1 MSPRE
6 SSFMC
11 ARCGA
16 GLDLEDTSPLRTAVR
31 LGVVA
36 RGLKT
41 YIVDDDTSFSTALAT
56 AERDVR
62 HAVAPANRSA
72 TFANFCFGCRQ
83 YVCGRDWNQA
93 VERCQ
98 TCVPLP
104 EAPEDLV
111 ALDLVPGME
120 TDGLPLQATNGD
132 GPSLSEI

>member
-6 SSFMC
+6 SSFTC

-41 YIVDDDTSFSTALAT
+41 YIVDDDTSLSTALAT

-83 YVCGRDWNQA
+83 YVCGRDWTAA

-104 EAPEDLV
+104 AP
-111 ALDLVPGME
+111 PQGS
-120 TDGLPLQATNGD
+120 AT
-132 GPSLSEI
+132 LSEEPAPAVAGVPVE